1 MTSESWSVFCSKVEG
16 FEVEMNSDWK
26 VIGNIFEGHGYDRRV
41 EAGMEWIGSDGKGGR
56 RQEDRQ
62 VRCGGRYH
70 CIILHSHFT
79 VQLCIAV
86 PCIVLN

>member
-56 RQEDRQ
+56 
-62 VRCGGRYH
+62 G
-70 CIILHSHFT
+70 
-79 VQLCIAV
+79 
-86 PCIVLN
+86 